1 MTKELL
7 EQYPDLCAEIKEVE
21 EQMRWGIAATVS
33 ESRTEYPY
41 TQHASCVRGVP
52 PELSR
57 RREELQ
63 RKKAEIEAFV
73 ASLPNSS
80 LRRVVTYRAFQGMK
94 WSTVAAKMG
103 SRYSERMVKYLYYQA
118 VKYRPWSWEEEK
130 TEIKTEREG
139 SDGTDQHRREA

>member
-21 EQMRWGIAATVS
+21 EQMRWGIADTVS

-41 TQHASCVRGVP
+41 TQHASRVRGVP

-63 RKKAEIEAFV
+63 KRKKEIEAFV

-80 LRRVVTYRAFQGMK
+80 LRRVVTYRALRGMK
-94 WSTVAAKMG
+94 WASVAAKMG
-103 SRYSERMVKYLYYQA
+103 IRYSERKVKYLYSQA
-118 VKYRPWSWEEEK
+118 LSYHPWGWGME
-130 TEIKTEREG
+130 ERETEKEEL
-139 SDGTDQHRREA
+139 DGQDQ